1 MSDTEPND
9 SPSAAISES
18 ADTRPRV
25 VIAEALRESWFETW
39 YQPKVDLKRKCLV
52 GAEALVRIRHPEL
65 GVLQPGSFAAVAD
78 ADSIV
83 GIAQQALLGA
93 LFDWTAFAQAGFE
106 LHLAVN
112 LPFAA
117 LLALPVAEL
126 IAAHRPQSERW
137 PGLIVEVTEDHLVRD
152 VARAKELAAQL
163 RGCGV
168 SIAIDDFGVG
178 YSSFATLRTLPIAEL
193 KIAGAFVKNC
203 ATDANNGAI
212 CQTAIDLAHR
222 IGSSA
227 VAEGVES
234 TVDLQTMMVMGCD
247 FAQGPLIAPFLPKQ
261 EFLELLHKRNAP
273 PPAAPKDIIRDG
285 GKPISRSA

>member
-1 MSDTEPND
+1 MSDLESQQPQAVSEPD
-9 SPSAAISES
+9 G
-18 ADTRPRV
+18 ADARPR
-25 VIAEALRESWFETW
+25 IAIANALRDGWFETW

-52 GAEALVRIRHPEL
+52 GAETLARIRHPVL
-65 GVLQPGSFAAVAD
+65 GVLQPGSFVAEAD
-78 ADSIV
+78 AVSI
-83 GIAQQALLGA
+83 GQLAEHALLAA
-93 LFDWTAFAQAGFE
+93 LSDWALFAQAGFD

-112 LPFAA
+112 IPFAV
-117 LLALPVAEL
+117 LLELPVAEL
-126 IAAHRPQSERW
+126 IGSHRPQSERW

-163 RGCGV
+163 RTCGV
-168 SIAIDDFGVG
+168 TIAIDDFGVG
-178 YSSFATLRTLPIAEL
+178 YSSFTSLRALPIAEL

-203 ATDANNGAI
+203 ATDADNGAI

-222 IGSSA
+222 IGSTA

-261 EFLELLHKRNAP
+261 EFLELLRQRNAP
-273 PPAAPKDIIRDG
+273 APAAPKDIMRAG
-285 GKPISRSA
+285 AKPISRIA